1 MTGRVHFLS
10 SWNTL
15 KVSSCCFLSF
25 LCISHSYFI
34 LPARSEFTSGSHR
47 AGSGGDQALAN
58 KIQKKLN
65 AYGLT
70 TWNDEHFVKVQD
82 PPVGYNKFVF
92 KNASKGEYP
101 RSFLSYSAS
110 KNVTVMKKL
119 HFERIF
125 LSGKLLKARI
135 TIFFAFWICFLA
147 QGAVLYAF
155 YGEERDFSELQK
167 AQINMNGKVML
178 VRAGRIS
185 FAEKVGVFVW
195 KRADWSFLPC
205 LFF

>member
-10 SWNTL
+10 SWNT
-15 KVSSCCFLSF
+15 VSSRCFLSF
-25 LCISHSYFI
+25 LCIAHSYFI

-47 AGSGGDQALAN
+47 AGSAGDQALAN
-58 KIQKKLN
+58 KIQKRLN

-82 PPVGYNKFVF
+82 PRASGYNKFVF

-119 HFERIF
+119 HFARIF
-125 LSGKLLKARI
+125 LKLK
-135 TIFFAFWICFLA
+135 T
-147 QGAVLYAF
+147 VK
-155 YGEERDFSELQK
+155 S
-167 AQINMNGKVML
+167 
-178 VRAGRIS
+178 
-185 FAEKVGVFVW
+185 
-195 KRADWSFLPC
+195 
-205 LFF
+205 